1 MHLSRR
7 CFAVT
12 TLGLL
17 AGAAGPG
24 LALARPRGE
33 PAAPDR
39 EPPRFFQWRDITPAQ
54 AAPGVRLY
62 AGLPPQGLMGTGGN
76 SLLVVGSDAALLVDT
91 KMAALGR
98 TIRQEAEAVAGRP
111 LTHVVNTHHH
121 ADHTGGNQAFAT
133 DVSLLAHKN
142 AQQRLLAQFDRYKNG
157 IEGTIAQI
165 ARQGGGPA
173 IDQVLEDA
181 RRVQDG
187 FEHLKPESF
196 GATKLVE
203 RDINLNIGGVEV
215 WLRHFGPGH
224 TDNDLVIHLPGL
236 NVVHTG
242 DLIFNNLHPFMD
254 GNAGCTSVGWQQ
266 SLDAIIRLCDG
277 ATTVIPGHGELTT
290 IEGVRAQYR
299 YFDKLREI
307 VRHAKDV
314 ESMTRDE
321 VVKLRTGAFEGYGFD
336 HMLSNSLGIV
346 FDELAGG

>member
-7 CFAVT
+7 TFAVT

-17 AGAAGPG
+17 AGAAGPR
-24 LALARPRGE
+24 LVLARTRGQD
-33 PAAPDR
+33 AAP
-39 EPPRFFQWRDITPAQ
+39 EGSAPRFFQWRDITPAQ
-54 AAPGVRLY
+54 APPGVRLH

-76 SLLVVGSDAALLVDT
+76 SLLVVGSDAALLIDT

-98 TIRQEAEAVAGRP
+98 TIRQEAESVAGRP

-121 ADHTGGNQAFAT
+121 ADHTGGNQAFGT

-142 AQQRLLAQFDRYKNG
+142 AQQRILAQFDRYKSG
-157 IEGTIAQI
+157 VEGTIAQI
-165 ARQGGGPA
+165 ARQGGGAA

-181 RRVQDG
+181 RRVQDA

-196 GATKLVE
+196 GATRLVE

-236 NVVHTG
+236 NVVHSG
-242 DLIFNNLHPFMD
+242 DLIFNGLHPFMD
-254 GNAGCTSVGWQQ
+254 SSAGCTSVGWQK
-266 SLDAIIRLCDG
+266 SLDGIIRLCDG
-277 ATTVIPGHGELTT
+277 STTVIPGHGDTTT

-307 VRHAKDV
+307 VRHARDV

-321 VVKLRTGAFEGYGFD
+321 VTRLQTGAFEGYGFEQ
-336 HMLSNSLGIV
+336 MLPNSLGIV
-346 FDELAGG
+346 FDELAAG

>member
-7 CFAVT
+7 GFTLTA
-12 TLGLL
+12 LGLL

-24 LALARPRGE
+24 PALARPRLRNPE
-33 PAAPDR
+33 TERPT
-39 EPPRFFQWRDITPAQ
+39 PRFFQWRDITPAQ
-54 AAPGVRLY
+54 AAPGIRLY
-62 AGLPPQGLMGTGGN
+62 AGLPPQGLAGTGGN

-98 TIRQEAEAVAGRP
+98 TIRQEAQAVAGRP
-111 LTHVVNTHHH
+111 VTHVVNTHHH
-121 ADHTGGNQAFAT
+121 ADHTGGNQAFGT

-142 AQQRLLAQFDRYKNG
+142 AQQRILAQFDRYKNG

-181 RRVQDG
+181 RRVQDA
-187 FEHLKPESF
+187 FARLKPESF
-196 GATKLVE
+196 GAGKLVE
-203 RDINLNIGGVEV
+203 RDSNLNIGGVEV

-224 TDNDLVIHLPGL
+224 TDNDLVIHLPTL
-236 NVVHTG
+236 NVVHCG
-242 DLIFNNLHPFMD
+242 DLLFHNLHPFMD
-254 GNAGCTSVGWQQ
+254 GNAGCTSVGWQK
-266 SLDAIIRLCDG
+266 SLDAIIHLCDG
-277 ATTVIPGHGELTT
+277 STTVIPGHGDLTT

-307 VRHAKDV
+307 VRHARDV

-321 VVKLRTGAFEGYGFD
+321 VVKLRTGAFESYGFEQ
-336 HMLSNSLGIV
+336 MLPNSLGIV
-346 FDELAGG
+346 FDELAAG